1 MSSNY
6 ELITSN
12 FNLIQKSTENRDN
25 TIFPSY
31 SENDENSQTGK
42 SIEFM
47 DNFWPK
53 TCNNFQNGQENNMLF
68 KILIFK
74 ITK

>member
-47 DNFWPK
+47 DNF
-53 TCNNFQNGQENNMLF
+53 
-68 KILIFK
+68 
-74 ITK
+74 